1 MLCPRD
7 SVLGG
12 GNNNHVF
19 TSQSQLSSGLRNTIH
34 DNPAPKLPPCCHAI
48 LEGND
53 EDNVDLSWLF
63 SCLRNDVEAMQITEA
78 ARTEKEVV
86 YYGWNGK
93 DRGRVLAVDN
103 KVRRGGRRREGGEWG
118 GGGGGET
125 GPGKRE
131 TGLKFDCQLCWSN
144 QRREPVELLV
154 TDHLK

>member
-1 MLCPRD
+1 M
-7 SVLGG
+7 
-12 GNNNHVF
+12 
-19 TSQSQLSSGLRNTIH
+19 
-34 DNPAPKLPPCCHAI
+34 
-48 LEGND
+48 
-53 EDNVDLSWLF
+53 
-63 SCLRNDVEAMQITEA
+63 RNDVEAMQITEA

-118 GGGGGET
+118 GGGET